1 MNKRHFTVVIGSKEH
16 GLYVSSTPSSAA
28 KKVVSKLCSSNKSKK
43 VEFYLRE
50 ITQGSKKK
58 TYGPYLGEMKK
69 LKTPIELKGRII
81 RYETI
86 VHLKKNMKGGL
97 YKCADNKKIIGELC
111 VDDESGKYLGK
122 LKCEIECYEEKLSL
136 ELNAW
141 RELFA
146 WSADNLPNNPIYCK
160 GGSALGLEVL
170 KTFLNKE
177 PSKHNDYLGVN
188 LLKHKFNDFIALNL
202 IKDWDFTMIMSEE
215 EKRRFI
221 EKAEKLDIQNQ
232 GQTISILRYKKGL
245 QIGDDYLLELSVK
258 TEQLLS
264 DLELPLTNLKFEVNS
279 TNINLLFE
287 IVVMFIN
294 DDINLHKMREN
305 LNQLLNPI
313 IVNGED
319 LVNSIENGLY
329 VIKDSS
335 KIETAGLSSNLLAI
349 IDESLLSLR
358 NNQNNQNNINPL
370 TIKQF
375 LITQISEPDRLFL
388 RFFQKNLQKSKKITQ
403 FYLDNGI
410 PLPNWL
416 INEKVLKKILEKI
429 YSFLDYLN
437 LYINSKIIIPEELF
451 NIAKDNS
458 KKIKQIIREF
468 IENMETLFININ
480 LTRLQ
485 NTKIDKNLIE
495 KLIPIDTFLKLK
507 KLSLDLRKNK
517 ENKIPEHIKKIKEEA
532 KRKKLELGI
541 INTEPKF
548 DYSFYLPGGN
558 GKYLD
563 FLRYF
568 LNNILENNKSINNN
582 LRNNNSF
589 FYYL

>member
-1 MNKRHFTVVIGSKEH
+1 MDKRHFTVVIGSKEH
-16 GLYVSSTPSSAA
+16 GLYISSTPSSAA
-28 KKVVSKLCSSNKSKK
+28 KKAVSKLCSSNKSKK
-43 VEFYLRE
+43 VEFSLRE

-81 RYETI
+81 RYETN
-86 VHLKKNMKGGL
+86 VNLKKTMKGGL
-97 YKCADNKKIIGELC
+97 YKCANDKKIIGELC
-111 VDDESGKYLGK
+111 VDDANGKHIYK
-122 LKCEIECYEEKLSL
+122 LNCEMECYKEKLTL

-146 WSADNLPNNPIYCK
+146 WCADNLPNNPIYCK

-177 PSKHNDYLGVN
+177 PSKFNNNIGVN
-188 LLKHKFNDFIALNL
+188 LIKHKYNDFIALNL
-202 IKDWDFTMIMSEE
+202 IKDWDFTVNMSKE

-221 EKAEKLDIQNQ
+221 EKAETLDIQNQ
-232 GQTISILRYKKGL
+232 GQTISILRYKEGL
-245 QIGDDYLLELSVK
+245 KIGDDYLLELSVK

-287 IVVMFIN
+287 IVDMFIN

-319 LVNSIENGLY
+319 EDLVDSIENGLY

-335 KIETAGLSSNLLAI
+335 KIATAGLSPNLLAI
-349 IDESLLSLR
+349 IDESLLSLK
-358 NNQNNQNNINPL
+358 NNQNNINPL
-370 TIKQF
+370 TMKQF

-416 INEKVLKKILEKI
+416 INKRVLEKILEKI

-437 LYINSKIIIPEELF
+437 LYINSKIVIPEELF
-451 NIAKDNS
+451 NISKDNS
-458 KKIKQIIREF
+458 KDIKQIIRKF
-468 IENMETLFININ
+468 IENMEKLFININ

-485 NTKIDKNLIE
+485 NTKIDKNLME
-495 KLIPIDTFLKLK
+495 RLIPIDTFLKLK

-517 ENKIPEHIKKIKEEA
+517 ENKFPEHIKRIKEEA

-568 LNNILENNKSINNN
+568 LNNILENNNS
-582 LRNNNSF
+582 RNNNSRNNYS
-589 FYYL
+589 FYSL